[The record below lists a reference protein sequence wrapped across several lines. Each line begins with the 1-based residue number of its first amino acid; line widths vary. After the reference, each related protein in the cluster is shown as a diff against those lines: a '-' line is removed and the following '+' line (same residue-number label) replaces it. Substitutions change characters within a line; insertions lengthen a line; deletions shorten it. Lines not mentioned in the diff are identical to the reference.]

1 MLTQVQFLQQQLEE
15 KKASLALVLLF
26 LGVFAMSWT
35 PILIRL
41 SENEISPLSTTFFRE
56 LIPSAIFGAWVI
68 FKNIRRQDIEKK
80 SREDISN
87 NGITRSR
94 ILLVTAST
102 FATFSVVLFAWALEK
117 TSVANSTVIHSLVP
131 LFTTLGAWLIFFRS
145 FGWRFLIG
153 MTVAIGGAIGIG
165 LEDLHIS
172 LNNLQ
177 GDLFSLVSVMLY
189 SVYLLIVEK
198 LRIEIDTTIILLWRC
213 TVGAILLLPILIV
226 VKDPIFPLSLNG
238 WYSVIAL
245 SIVSQVIGQGLVAY
259 TLKKVSSGLVA
270 LSFLLIPALSAILAW
285 FIFAENLSLLNWFSF
300 FIILL
305 GIYLAISSQEAINE

>member
-1 MLTQVQFLQQQLEE
+1 MSAQIELPQQAVED
-15 KKASLALVLLF
+15 KKPIIAFVLLF
-26 LGVFAMSWT
+26 FGVFAMSWT

-56 LIPSAIFGAWVI
+56 LIPSAIFGVWVI
-68 FKNIRRQDIEKK
+68 FKNIRHQEIEKK
-80 SREDISN
+80 SGADTSKN
-87 NGITRSR
+87 SITRSR

-145 FGWRFLIG
+145 FGLRFLIG
-153 MTVAIGGAIGIG
+153 MTVAIGGAIGVG
-165 LEDLHIS
+165 LEDFHIS

-177 GDLFSLVSVMLY
+177 GDLLSLVSVMLY
-189 SVYLLIVEK
+189 SIYLLIVEK
-198 LRIEIDTTIILLWRC
+198 LRTEIDTTNILLWRC
-213 TVGAILLLPILIV
+213 TVGAILLLPILIISR
-226 VKDPIFPLSLNG
+226 DPIFPFSLSG
-238 WYSVIAL
+238 WYAVIAL

-259 TLKKVSSGLVA
+259 SLKNVSSGFVA

-285 FIFAENLSLLNWFSF
+285 FIFSENLSLLNWLSF

-305 GIYLAISSQEAINE
+305 GIYLAISSQDVNQ